1 MIPVNVT
8 MCFVNLDKF
17 LIKDRFCANKEFTR
31 RRIFAPYN
39 RGTAIDLRRNL
50 TISQE
55 PIKDRK
61 ITRQDGIF
69 GVLEMCVFH
78 TISMAQNKGQI
89 KQVCVGCSTVHHQ

>member
-17 LIKDRFCANKEFTR
+17 LIKDRFCTNKEFTR

-39 RGTAIDLRRNL
+39 RGSAIDLRRYF

-61 ITRQDGIF
+61 ITRQDRIF
-69 GVLEMCVFH
+69 RDVASVCSSYYKDSLDDPLRINDGSQRL
-78 TISMAQNKGQI
+78 
-89 KQVCVGCSTVHHQ
+89 QVDPD

>member
-17 LIKDRFCANKEFTR
+17 LIKDRFCTNKEFTR

-39 RGTAIDLRRNL
+39 RGSAIDLRRYF

-61 ITRQDGIF
+61 ITRQDRIF
-69 GVLEMCVFH
+69 GVLE
-78 TISMAQNKGQI
+78 
-89 KQVCVGCSTVHHQ
+89 CSSYY

>member
-17 LIKDRFCANKEFTR
+17 LIKDRFCTNKEFTR

-39 RGTAIDLRRNL
+39 RGSAIDLRRYF

-61 ITRQDGIF
+61 ITRQDRIF
-69 GVLEMCVFH
+69 GVFEMCVFH
-78 TISMAQNKGQI
+78 ALNMTQNGAEI
-89 KQVCVGCSTVHHQ
+89 KRLCAAKSTVTR